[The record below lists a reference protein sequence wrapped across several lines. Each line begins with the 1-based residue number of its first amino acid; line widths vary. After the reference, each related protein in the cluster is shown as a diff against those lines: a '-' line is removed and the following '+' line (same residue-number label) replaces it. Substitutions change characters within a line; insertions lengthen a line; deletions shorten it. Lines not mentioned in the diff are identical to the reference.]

1 MARGR
6 MWTYLAIRVAAGTA
20 FVLAATVLPRGI
32 PAALVILVAGVVAV
46 LSCVGVNAG
55 GVGERAGAR
64 PQDRWFDSVS
74 APQGT
79 WPPYRAGEDDPVE
92 LPR

>member
-1 MARGR
+1 
-6 MWTYLAIRVAAGTA
+6 MWTYVAIRIAAGTA

-32 PAALVILVAGVVAV
+32 PAALVIAVAGVVAV
-46 LSCVGVNAG
+46 ASCLGVNAG
-55 GVGERAGAR
+55 GPGERAGAR

-79 WPPYRAGEDDPVE
+79 WPPYRIDADATEEPAQV
-92 LPR
+92 RR